1 MHIRLNL
8 PFWSLPVFALGLAAL
23 ACSVAGSTAL
33 TPTPPSAGQNTNV
46 APTAATLSASA
57 ATAASNS
64 AATSVAAG
72 TSLATAAAPAGV
84 NLSGTGKAETPR
96 LGFDAQGA
104 LHLVWLDKSL
114 RDTGDIMH
122 RQTDAN
128 GDWSKAESLTTDF
141 ETLYGDISLIR
152 DADGHMC
159 AVFAAAKTASDP
171 TTIGLYQ
178 RCQAGTAWSPAVKL
192 AITQQTGVGL
202 RGFSPAR
209 GADGTVHA
217 AYIASVGTIYF
228 DDVALSPA
236 DTTSSGPSLAIDQA
250 GGYHV
255 AWESLGDAKNPST
268 IQYRFS
274 ADQGKTW
281 QAAQTL
287 STGQSVPNSAA
298 LLVADAEG
306 HVNLLWDDSNVF
318 YRQWTPASGWGAL
331 ATLAGDLTGANPAL
345 AVDAQGLVRVVWE
358 HWDGLPYVAQAVGG
372 AWGAPRLIS
381 HQASAVPQI
390 VVDNGGASHVVWLS
404 NQDVYYLARP
414 DFN

>member
-1 MHIRLNL
+1 MHTRLIRLPL
-8 PFWSLPVFALGLAAL
+8 FALGLAAL
-23 ACSVAGSTAL
+23 ACSVLGSPAL
-33 TPTPPSAGQNTNV
+33 TPTPPVASPAGQNTNA
-46 APTAATLSASA
+46 APTAATTPASDATSASDA
-57 ATAASNS
+57 
-64 AATSVAAG
+64 AATSVV
-72 TSLATAAAPAGV
+72 TATTPVGV
-84 NLSGTGKAETPR
+84 NLSDTGQAETPR
-96 LGFDAQGA
+96 LAFDAQGT
-104 LHLVWLDKSL
+104 LHLVWLDKGL
-114 RDTGDIMH
+114 RDAGDILH
-122 RQTDAN
+122 RQETAN
-128 GDWSKAESLTTDF
+128 GDWSKADSLTTDF

-152 DADGHMC
+152 DADGHIC
-159 AVFAAAKTASDP
+159 AVFAAAKPDSDP

-192 AITQQTGVGL
+192 AITQLTGVGL
-202 RGFSPAR
+202 RGYSPAR

-228 DDVALSPA
+228 DNVQLSAA

-255 AWESLGDAKNPST
+255 AWESLGNPQNPST

-306 HVNLLWDDSNVF
+306 HVNLLWGDSNVF
-318 YRQWTPASGWGAL
+318 YRQWTPAGGWGAP
-331 ATLAGDLTGANPAL
+331 ASVAGDQTGPNPAL

-358 HWDGLPYVAQAVGG
+358 HWDGLPYVVQALGG
-372 AWGAPRLIS
+372 AWAAPRLIS
-381 HQASAVPQI
+381 HQGSAAPQI
-390 VVDNGGASHVVWLS
+390 SIDDGDASHVVWLA
-404 NQDVYYLARP
+404 NKDVYYLAVP
-414 DFN
+414 